1 MDQTELCYLTADE
14 AISNFKAK
22 KLSPVELI
30 DAVIDRTERVDAEI
44 NAFTYTFFDQAREA
58 AKIAEKKYVN
68 IEETGELEGL
78 PIGV

>member
-1 MDQTELCYLTADE
+1 MNDSDLCYISGDD
-14 AISNFKAK
+14 AIKAFKEK

-30 DAVIDRTERVDAEI
+30 DAVIDRTEHVDTEI